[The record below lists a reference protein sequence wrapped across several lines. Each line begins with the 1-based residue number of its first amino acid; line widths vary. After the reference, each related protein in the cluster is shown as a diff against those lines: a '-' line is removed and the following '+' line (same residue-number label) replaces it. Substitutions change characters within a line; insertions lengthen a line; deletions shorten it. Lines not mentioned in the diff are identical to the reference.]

1 MHVAISIVYFTLSKV
16 YLSFRVICFTFVETL
31 IFLIMKL
38 NYLLSNKYK
47 KIGWSI
53 LIPSAII
60 GLITLILEF
69 EPTSLD
75 FNIPAIFIDELLGD
89 KHFFGIVNNN
99 ILNEI
104 LGALIVL
111 SSLLVAFSKE
121 ESEDEYISKIRLESL
136 VWAVYFNYAIL
147 LISFVLIFDLAFLW
161 VMIFNMF
168 TILLFF
174 IIRFNW
180 QISKLKKVNHY
191 EE

>member
-1 MHVAISIVYFTLSKV
+1 
-16 YLSFRVICFTFVETL
+16 
-31 IFLIMKL
+31 MKL
-38 NYLLSNKYK
+38 NYLFPNKYK
-47 KIGWSI
+47 KIGWLI

-60 GLITLILEF
+60 GMITLVLDLE
-69 EPTSLD
+69 PNYLD
-75 FNIPAIFIDELLGD
+75 FNVPAIFINDAFGD
-89 KHFFGIVNNN
+89 KGVVGNVKNNV
-99 ILNEI
+99 LNEI
-104 LGALIVL
+104 LGVLILL

-121 ESEDEYISKIRLESL
+121 KLEDEYISKIRLESL

-147 LISFVLIFDLAFLW
+147 LILFLFVFELSFLW

-180 QISKLKKVNHY
+180 QISKLKRSISY

>member
-1 MHVAISIVYFTLSKV
+1 
-16 YLSFRVICFTFVETL
+16 
-31 IFLIMKL
+31 MKL
-38 NYLLSNKYK
+38 NYLFPNKYK
-47 KIGWSI
+47 KIGWLI
-53 LIPSAII
+53 FIPSAII
-60 GLITLILEF
+60 GLITLILDF
-69 EPTSLD
+69 EPNSLD
-75 FNIPAIFIDELLGD
+75 FNVPAIFIEELLGD

-104 LGALIVL
+104 LGVLILL

-147 LISFVLIFDLAFLW
+147 LISSLFIFDFAFLW

-180 QISKLKKVNHY
+180 QIYKLKKFAHY
-191 EE
+191 EK